1 MIVFNPGKMKRM
13 LTRAIVLTMLVA
25 ASSVVSC
32 PSAFAQKPAA
42 KAQTEAKASA
52 DTAAAN
58 TAPASQGADAQAA
71 DTAADAADD
80 ASLAALGSDNSGMP
94 AEESQ
99 GFYKSLKTKFIEGNA
114 GFMSFVALALV
125 LGLAFC
131 IERIIYLSLSEIN
144 AKKFMA
150 DLCKKIEAGDIEG
163 GKAQCRDTRGP
174 VASICYQ
181 GLERI
186 GEKMDNIERSIISY
200 GSVQSANLEK
210 GCSWITLFI
219 AMAPSLGFLG
229 TVVGMVMAFD
239 QIQTAGD
246 ISPTIVAAG
255 MKVALITTIFGIIVA
270 LILQLFYNYILSK
283 IDHLTSQMEES
294 AITLMDSITK
304 YKKENLTHEDR

>member
-1 MIVFNPGKMKRM
+1 MKTFFKRLTILLFIV
-13 LTRAIVLTMLVA
+13 TSCTLVQA
-25 ASSVVSC
+25 QNVAGTKVS
-32 PSAFAQKPAA
+32 AQKP
-42 KAQTEAKASA
+42 T
-52 DTAAAN
+52 AN
-58 TAPASQGADAQAA
+58 TTVSASNSAVVDYAEL
-71 DTAADAADD
+71 DSVTAEKMSSATTLASDD
-80 ASLAALGSDNSGMP
+80 SQIEQ
-94 AEESQ
+94 EETPS
-99 GFYKSLKTKFIEGNA
+99 FHKALKTKFIEGNA

-131 IERIIYLSLSEIN
+131 IERILYLSLSEIN

-150 DLCKKIEAGDIEG
+150 DLDKKIMSGDIEG
-163 GKAQCRDTRGP
+163 AKNQCRDTRGP

-181 GLERI
+181 GLARI
-186 GEKMDNIERSIISY
+186 DETIDNIERSIVSY

-294 AITLMDSITK
+294 SITLLDSIMK
-304 YKKENLTHEDR
+304 YKLKK

>member
-1 MIVFNPGKMKRM
+1 MKTFFKRLTILLFIV
-13 LTRAIVLTMLVA
+13 TSCTLVQA
-25 ASSVVSC
+25 QNVAGTKVS
-32 PSAFAQKPAA
+32 AQKP
-42 KAQTEAKASA
+42 TTNTTVSSTDSA
-52 DTAAAN
+52 VV
-58 TAPASQGADAQAA
+58 
-71 DTAADAADD
+71 DD
-80 ASLAALGSDNSGMP
+80 AELDSVTAEKMSSATSLASDDSQIEQ
-94 AEESQ
+94 EETPS
-99 GFYKSLKTKFIEGNA
+99 FHKALKTKFIEGNA

-131 IERIIYLSLSEIN
+131 IERILYLSLSEIN

-150 DLCKKIEAGDIEG
+150 DLDQKIMSGDIEG
-163 GKAQCRDTRGP
+163 AKKQCRETRGP

-181 GLERI
+181 GLTRI
-186 GEKMDNIERSIISY
+186 DETIDNIERSIVSY

-294 AITLMDSITK
+294 SITLLDSIMK
-304 YKKENLTHEDR
+304 YKLKK

>member
-1 MIVFNPGKMKRM
+1 M
-13 LTRAIVLTMLVA
+13 LTRAIVLTMLVI

-42 KAQTEAKASA
+42 KAQTEAKASTETNAPTAAKAPA
-52 DTAAAN
+52 DTAAA
-58 TAPASQGADAQAA
+58 PATDTQDA
-71 DTAADAADD
+71 DTADD
-80 ASLAALGSDNSGMP
+80 ASLAALGSDDSGMP

-125 LGLAFC
+125 
-131 IERIIYLSLSEIN
+131 
-144 AKKFMA
+144 KKFMA

>member
-13 LTRAIVLTMLVA
+13 LTRAIVLTMLVI

-32 PSAFAQKPAA
+32 PSAFAQKPAG
-42 KAQTEAKASA
+42 KAQTEAKAPA
-52 DTAAAN
+52 DTAA
-58 TAPASQGADAQAA
+58 TPATDTQDA
-71 DTAADAADD
+71 DTADD
-80 ASLAALGSDNSGMP
+80 ASLAALGSDDSGMP